1 MVKDS
6 PAVHPVEGKIMTRVE
21 PSRALGTTRLV
32 VALAAIVLL
41 QWLAASSTLPL
52 LPVWLGRRGA
62 SDLVIGLA
70 MGAFFVGA
78 LAAQYPLGRRSDRS
92 APGRLLLAGVL
103 TYALASAAF
112 LLPIGPDAVIAL
124 RAVQGAAAGATE
136 VLALALVGRCLPAG
150 HRARGYASIF
160 AAQTAGLAVG
170 PLLAG
175 VAGVQHMTVLFAV
188 AAGVALAALVPWR
201 LLPPIGSATTVPE
214 RPVGRSR
221 LAALRPVLAAAAIT
235 GLISGVYEACWT
247 LLLDRHGASAW
258 QIGLSWSLFC
268 IPFIAAS
275 TLAGAITNRVTP
287 RFVVL
292 IALISSITLLVTY
305 PLIGSIPV
313 IIALG
318 AVEGAATALAY
329 PAAQVLLAKRTPAG
343 RLGQA
348 QGTVATVQTAA
359 TAAAAVA
366 GGALFGIT
374 AWLPFVAVAA
384 VCAGVLAAGFR
395 PRAYRR

>member
-1 MVKDS
+1 
-6 PAVHPVEGKIMTRVE
+6 MTRVE

-32 VALAAIVLL
+32 TALAAIVLL

-52 LPVWLGRRGA
+52 LPVWLGRHGA
-62 SDLVIGLA
+62 SDLAIGLA

-78 LAAQYPLGRRSDRS
+78 LAAQYPLGRRSDRG
-92 APGRLLLAGVL
+92 APGRLLLAGVF

-112 LLPIGPDAVIAL
+112 LLPIGPDVVIGL

-136 VLALALVGRCLPAG
+136 VLALALVGRCLPAE
-150 HRARGYASIF
+150 HRAGGYASIF
-160 AAQTAGLAVG
+160 VAQTAGLAIG

-201 LLPPIGSATTVPE
+201 LLPAIEPAEPE
-214 RPVGRSR
+214 RRVRRSR
-221 LAALRPVLAAAAIT
+221 RSTLRPVLAAAAIT

-247 LLLDRHGASAW
+247 LLLDHHGASAW

-275 TLAGAITNRVTP
+275 TLAGAITVRVTP
-287 RFVVL
+287 RFVLL
-292 IALISSITLLVTY
+292 IALISSIALLVTY

-313 IIALG
+313 IITLG

-329 PAAQVLLAKRTPAG
+329 PAAQVLLAQRTPAG

-384 VCAGVLAAGFR
+384 ACAGLLAAGFR
-395 PRAYRR
+395 PSASHR